1 MNSKRQSIDED
12 GVYLTPQENID
23 KAFLQRKLD
32 SGKFEEEPEYGEEIS
47 DPPDLDRSDVPGAEY
62 YEYDDIG
69 GEYVLPKQMPK
80 PIPSQSHVTP
90 KRSKKKDVEDLYD
103 EVS

>member
-1 MNSKRQSIDED
+1 MNSKQQSSGED
-12 GVYLTPQENID
+12 GVYLTSQENID
-23 KAFLQRKLD
+23 KALQQQKLDFRKL
-32 SGKFEEEPEYGEEIS
+32 EEPEYGEEIS
-47 DPPDLDRSDVPGAEY
+47 DPPDQDRSDVPGAEY
-62 YEYDDIG
+62 YKYDDIG
-69 GEYVLPKQMPK
+69 GEYVLPKPMPK